1 MLMKRVILAISTIC
15 LLVFTVHSQ
24 TIIQGTIYD
33 ENSKGV
39 ADVSVVLMHVSDSSV
54 VEFTMS
60 DDNGRYKIT
69 HNGDKPEMLISI
81 YSFDIKRQIKKIE
94 NKSQTIDFTVE
105 GESIVLQEVLV
116 KAGKISMSN
125 DTVNYSVRSFINES
139 DKTIRDV
146 IEKMPG
152 MKIETSGQITYN
164 GKWVKDFYI
173 EGLDMLQG
181 NYGIAVNNI
190 RAEDV
195 ATVQVLENHQAIKA
209 LQGKERGI
217 SPAVNLRLRDAA
229 KGTWSSNVLAQVG
242 GKPFAWKA
250 DANLMFFSRKNQNI
264 SYYKTNNIGTDLS
277 IELMPDVGRER
288 DAISLRLPAQPNIDK
303 SYHYRNRSHAAT
315 VNHLHQLQKD
325 RQLNVNINYFNDTEN
340 RENTDFSH
348 YYISSDS
355 VFSLQES
362 LFSKLKTNNLNASV
376 NYKDNNERF
385 FAQNTL
391 GTALS
396 FNDGMGNIQNNIGQI
411 GQTLNKTSFRL
422 QNAFTY
428 KRTRGKGVHGITSRF
443 SLYSK
448 PYDLYVSDD
457 SGSLFSQYYKD
468 KGVKMFNSFT
478 LFSTSANYLR
488 FNVDGNLNGSY
499 TQIRTRL
506 NQHQD
511 KTQNNI
517 SDFRYE
523 ALLNPYLLFFRNRFE
538 VLLSFPFGLK
548 GISHNN
554 NSAGGR
560 QETAYFSISPSLNA
574 EAKLND
580 YFTLTTH
587 YAFQQNRL
595 QPDYMLSDI
604 YFRNYRT
611 VYAGYPRIATGDRHS
626 ASAMLSFKDVLRML
640 FGSVNVSYVSSASN
654 TTDAYKYENYL
665 TTVKRLPVSIR
676 NESAQVDMSIG
687 KGFYTWNTSLALQ
700 AILGIQNGSYLV
712 NNRLMDGKLNYL
724 NLNFQASFAPVRW
737 LSFLSK
743 NEVSFSEN
751 RVNGEKSDKN
761 LVVWHNRTTTDFIL
775 AKRFIANL
783 QFDFFHN
790 QQYDSGKNKVFLNA
804 GFEYDVKNITL
815 TLNVQNIFNTQVYET
830 LLFSGVNSFRHV
842 YNLRHR
848 TLLAGISFRLF

>member
-1 MLMKRVILAISTIC
+1 MGRMIFTIFVVCLSVLSTYA
-15 LLVFTVHSQ
+15 Q
-24 TIIQGTIYD
+24 TTIQGTIHD
-33 ENSKGV
+33 KNNKGV

-60 DDNGRYKIT
+60 DDNGKYKII
-69 HNGDKPEMLISI
+69 HNGNSPEMLISI
-81 YSFDIKRQIKKIE
+81 YSFDIKRQTRKIE
-94 NKSQTIDFTVE
+94 NKSQTVDFKVE

-116 KAGKISMSN
+116 KAGKISVSN

-152 MKIETSGQITYN
+152 MKIEAGGQITYN

-209 LQGKERGI
+209 LQGKQRGTNL
-217 SPAVNLRLRDAA
+217 AVNLRLRDSA
-229 KGTWSSNVLAQVG
+229 KGTWSSNVLMQTG
-242 GKPFAWKA
+242 GKPFAWNG
-250 DANLMFFSRKNQNI
+250 DINLMFFSRKNQNI
-264 SYYKTNNIGTDLS
+264 SYYKTNNIGTDLG
-277 IELMPDVGRER
+277 IEFMSGGQNEQ
-288 DAISLRLPAQPNIDK
+288 DAVSLRLPAPPNIDK
-303 SYHYRNRSHAAT
+303 SYHYMNRSHAAT
-315 VNHLHQLQKD
+315 VNHLLQLQKD
-325 RQLNVNINYFNDTEN
+325 RQLNMNINYFNDTEN

-348 YYISSDS
+348 YYISNDS
-355 VFSLQES
+355 VLSLQES
-362 LFSKLKTNNLNASV
+362 LFSKLRTNNLNASV

-385 FAQNTL
+385 FVQNTL
-391 GTALS
+391 GTAFS
-396 FNDGMGNIQNNIGQI
+396 FNDGTGNIQNITGKI
-411 GQTLNKTSFRL
+411 GQTLNKNSFRL
-422 QNAFTY
+422 QNVFTY

-457 SGSLFSQYYKD
+457 SGNLFSQYYKD
-468 KGVKMFNSFT
+468 KGVQMFNSFT

-499 TQIRTRL
+499 AQLQTRL
-506 NQHQD
+506 IQQ
-511 KTQNNI
+511 QNKEDNNV

-523 ALLNPYLLFFRNRFE
+523 VLLNPYLLFFRNRFE
-538 VLLSFPFGLK
+538 ALLSFPFGLK
-548 GISHNN
+548 GILHNN
-554 NSAGGR
+554 NLVDGK
-560 QETAYFSISPSLNA
+560 QNVDYFSISPSLNI
-574 EAKLND
+574 EAKLSD
-580 YFTLTTH
+580 YFTLTTY
-587 YAFQQNRL
+587 YAFQQKRL
-595 QPDYMLSDI
+595 QPEYMLPDV
-604 YFRNYRT
+604 YYRNYRT
-611 VYAGYPRIATGDRHS
+611 TYVGYSHFGTSDRHS
-626 ASAMLSFKDVLRML
+626 ASVMLSFKDVFKML
-640 FGSVNVSYVSSASN
+640 FGTVNVSYVSSNSN
-654 TTDAYKYENYL
+654 TTDAYGYKDYL
-665 TTVKRLPVSIR
+665 TTITRLPVNVR
-676 NESAQVDMSIG
+676 NEGAQADMSIG

-700 AILGIQNGSYLV
+700 AIFGVQNGNYLV
-712 NNRLMDGKLNYL
+712 NNQLMNGKLNYL

-743 NEVSFSEN
+743 NEVSLSEN
-751 RVNGEKSDKN
+751 LVNGEKTAKN

-783 QFDFFHN
+783 QLDYFHN

-804 GFEYDVKNITL
+804 GFEYDVRNVTL
-815 TLNVQNIFNTQVYET
+815 TLNVQNIFDTQVYET

-848 TLLAGISFRLF
+848 TVLAGIRFRLF